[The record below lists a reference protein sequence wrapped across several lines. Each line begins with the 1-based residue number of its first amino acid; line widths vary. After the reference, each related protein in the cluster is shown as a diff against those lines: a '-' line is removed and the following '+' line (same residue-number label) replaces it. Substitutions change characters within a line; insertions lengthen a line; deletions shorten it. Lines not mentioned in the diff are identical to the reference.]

1 MMKRLWICSLVALMC
16 SLLMSCGES
25 GLPFLKNKKEGYI
38 KYEVTFPYESGLMLQ
53 FYPKEM
59 MYYFS
64 EEQAHAVLSSAYGV
78 VSTDFFIGQ
87 KDEFFS
93 HYLKSFSE
101 KKVIHMHHT
110 NVHEWLKRYPDVRL
124 EETNETLD
132 IAGFKCKKTIA
143 HFMID
148 SLPTIDLYSTK
159 EIGIHDKNWWNKF
172 DGLDGVLLGYE
183 VNLYG
188 KRMRLRAKEVKFE
201 KQDPSV
207 FERPDGYEEVN
218 FDQMDAA
225 LRDLSNSF
233 SGED

>member
-1 MMKRLWICSLVALMC
+1 MKNWLAVSLITLIY
-16 SLLMSCGES
+16 SLLISCGDAS
-25 GLPFLKNKKEGYI
+25 LPFLKNKKEGYI
-38 KYEVTFPYESGLMLQ
+38 KYEVSFPYESGLMLQ

-59 MYYFS
+59 MFYFN

-110 NVHEWLKRYPDVRL
+110 NVHDWLKRYPDVRL
-124 EETNETLD
+124 EPTNETME
-132 IAGFKCKKTIA
+132 IAGFKCKKTVA

-148 SLPTIDLYSTK
+148 SLPTIDLYSTQ
-159 EIGIHDKNWWNKF
+159 EIGIKDNNWWNKF
-172 DGLDGVLLGYE
+172 EGLDGVLLGYE

-188 KRMRLRAKEVKFE
+188 KRMRLRATEVKYE
-201 KQDPSV
+201 RQEPSV
-207 FERPDGYEEVN
+207 FARPEGYEEVN
-218 FDQMDAA
+218 FDQMDQA

-233 SGED
+233 SEGN

>member
-1 MMKRLWICSLVALMC
+1 MKNWLAVVVITLMY
-16 SLLMSCGES
+16 SLLISCEGAS
-25 GLPFLKNKKEGYI
+25 LSFLKGKKEGYI
-38 KYEVTFPYESGLMLQ
+38 KYEVSFPYESGLMLQ

-59 MYYFS
+59 MFYFS

-110 NVHEWLKRYPDVRL
+110 NVHDWLKRYPDVRL
-124 EETNETLD
+124 EPTNETME

-159 EIGIHDKNWWNKF
+159 EIGIKDNNWWNKF
-172 DGLDGVLLGYE
+172 EGLDGVLLGYE

-188 KRMRLRAKEVKFE
+188 KRMRLRATEVKYE

-207 FERPDGYEEVN
+207 FARPEGYEEVN
-218 FDQMDAA
+218 FDQMDQA

-233 SGED
+233 SEGN

>member
-1 MMKRLWICSLVALMC
+1 MKNGLFLVLIALMY
-16 SLLMSCGES
+16 SLLISCGDAS
-25 GLPFLKNKKEGYI
+25 LPFMKNKKEGYI
-38 KYEVTFPYESGLMLQ
+38 KYEVTFPYETGLMLQ

-59 MYYFS
+59 MFYFN
-64 EEQAHAVLSSAYGV
+64 EEQAHAILSSAYGV

-110 NVHEWLKRYPDVRL
+110 NVHDWLKRYPDVRL
-124 EETNETLD
+124 ESTKETLD
-132 IAGFKCKKTIA
+132 IAGFNCKKTIA
-143 HFMID
+143 HFMVD
-148 SLPTIDLYSTK
+148 SMPTIDLYSTTQ
-159 EIGIHDKNWWNKF
+159 IGIKDNNWWNKF
-172 DGLDGVLLGYE
+172 EGLDGVLLGYE

-188 KRMRLRAKEVKFE
+188 KRMRLRATEVKFE

-207 FERPDGYEEVN
+207 FQRPEGYEEVN
-218 FDQMDAA
+218 FDQMDQA

-233 SGED
+233 SGEN

>member
-1 MMKRLWICSLVALMC
+1 MKNWLVVVVITLMS
-16 SLLMSCGES
+16 SLLISCGDAS
-25 GLPFLKNKKEGYI
+25 LPFLKSKKEGYI
-38 KYEVTFPYESGLMLQ
+38 KYEVSFPYESGLMLQ

-59 MYYFS
+59 MFYFN
-64 EEQAHAVLSSAYGV
+64 EEQAHAVLASAYGV

-93 HYLKSFSE
+93 HYLKSFSD

-110 NVHEWLKRYPDVRL
+110 NVHDWLKRYPDVRL
-124 EETNETLD
+124 EPTNETME

-148 SLPTIDLYSTK
+148 SLPTIDLYSTN
-159 EIGIHDKNWWNKF
+159 EIGFKDNNWWNKF
-172 DGLDGVLLGYE
+172 EGLEGVLMGYE
-183 VNLYG
+183 VNMYG
-188 KRMRLRAKEVKFE
+188 KRMRLRATEVKFE

-207 FERPDGYEEVN
+207 FVRPEGYDEVN
-218 FDQMDAA
+218 FEQMDQA

-233 SGED
+233 SEGN

>member
-1 MMKRLWICSLVALMC
+1 MKNWLAVVVITLMF
-16 SLLMSCGES
+16 SLLISCGDAS
-25 GLPFLKNKKEGYI
+25 LPFLKSKKEGYI
-38 KYEVTFPYESGLMLQ
+38 KYEVSFPFESGLLLQ

-59 MYYFS
+59 MFYFN

-93 HYLKSFSE
+93 HYLKSFSD

-110 NVHEWLKRYPDVRL
+110 NVHDWLKRYPDVRL
-124 EETNETLD
+124 EPTNETMD

-148 SLPTIDLYSTK
+148 SLPTIDLYSTN
-159 EIGIHDKNWWNKF
+159 EIGFKDNNWWNKF
-172 DGLDGVLLGYE
+172 EGLEGVLMGYE
-183 VNLYG
+183 VNMYG
-188 KRMRLRAKEVKFE
+188 KRMRLRATEVKFE

-207 FERPDGYEEVN
+207 FARPEGYDEVN
-218 FDQMDAA
+218 FEQMDQA

-233 SGED
+233 SEGN